1 MHINTNKGWLDL
13 KSTLFKT
20 LIQNSGCFVA
30 GHFHSSIQKWRW
42 ANVYLRQMNSVQ
54 SKTQAQDTIFY
65 ALTHLLK
72 IGVAAGLKELD
83 KMPKHYLMAWMLK
96 YYIGQIHLYFLS
108 QRRAV
113 FVRLCGMIKH
123 RERQTRTL
131 FLQANTTH
139 SDMTYLRL
147 LWQNTW
153 EMQVVTAVGPEK
165 IPFFFDICSA
175 LGSCGLLIISV
186 DLSGVIQSQQTG
198 FLLETFFTNE
208 RWVSYF
214 LVYQETTLQMG

>member
-1 MHINTNKGWLDL
+1 MHINNKKGWLDL

-30 GHFHSSIQKWRW
+30 GHFHSSIQKWSW
-42 ANVYLRQMNSVQ
+42 ANVYLWQVNSVQ
-54 SKTQAQDTIFY
+54 SKTQVQDTIFY

-72 IGVAAGLKELD
+72 AGVAVGLKELY

-131 FLQANTTH
+131 FLQTTH
-139 SDMTYLRL
+139 NSQRY
-147 LWQNTW
+147 
-153 EMQVVTAVGPEK
+153 
-165 IPFFFDICSA
+165 
-175 LGSCGLLIISV
+175 
-186 DLSGVIQSQQTG
+186 DLSPAALTEHLRNASCHSSGTWKCPKI
-198 FLLETFFTNE
+198 FLTFVLH
-208 RWVSYF
+208 WDHVVCS
-214 LVYQETTLQMG
+214 